1 MWGNSMFKKFRTNKH
16 GQSTKRMIVKSIL
29 YRIFGATLTF
39 LVSYFF
45 LGDVSKSIHISIFTE
60 SLQTILYFINEC
72 VWNCIEW
79 ENIN

>member
-1 MWGNSMFKKFRTNKH
+1 MNIIDTKKAT
-16 GQSTKRMIVKSIL
+16 QSTKRLLVKTIL

-45 LGDVSKSIHISIFTE
+45 LGEVGTSFRISLFTE

-72 VWNCIEW
+72 V
-79 ENIN
+79 

>member
-1 MWGNSMFKKFRTNKH
+1 MLNIFNKQNT
-16 GQSTKRMIVKSIL
+16 GQSTKRMLVKSIL

-45 LGDVSKSIHISIFTE
+45 LGDISKSLGISVFTE
-60 SLQTILYFINEC
+60 SLQTVLYFINEC

-79 ENIN
+79 ENNVPIT

>member
-1 MWGNSMFKKFRTNKH
+1 MNIIDTKKAT
-16 GQSTKRMIVKSIL
+16 QSTKRLLVKTIL

-45 LGDVSKSIHISIFTE
+45 LGEVGTSFRISLFTE

-79 ENIN
+79 ENNYPPPM